1 MEIAI
6 SAPVLPAE
14 TDASA
19 RPSFTAS
26 TAFHIDV
33 PLPRR
38 SAWLGYLADSSYW
51 VYLVHMPMT
60 IGFGALLFG
69 LEWPAGA
76 KIGLNIAAT
85 SLLSLASY
93 HLLVRYS
100 AVGTLLNGQR
110 HTRAPRPLPSAA
122 PAR

>member
-1 MEIAI
+1 
-6 SAPVLPAE
+6 
-14 TDASA
+14 
-19 RPSFTAS
+19 
-26 TAFHIDV
+26 
-33 PLPRR
+33 
-38 SAWLGYLADSSYW
+38 
-51 VYLVHMPMT
+51 MT

-100 AVGTLLNGQR
+100 AVGALLNGQR